1 VPGFLLIQKL
11 EPPMAKS
18 TLPRNLT
25 RRAFQLLV
33 LCEQEPD
40 GFVPLV
46 RSDEYLLASLGG
58 RGLVERCGILG
69 LL

>member
-1 VPGFLLIQKL
+1 
-11 EPPMAKS
+11 MAKS
-18 TLPRNLT
+18 TTTHNLT

-46 RSDEYLLASLGG
+46 RSDEYLLASLAG